1 MAGMPIDKLTPII
14 DEGFFNAAVLRIVE
28 GSTVEGSE
36 AMGLVAFLAVKKQ
49 IFAHQVIPLW
59 RSKTTG
65 CKGRAT
71 FAGHISQREIVNDD
85 APAVLGGASR
95 QRVRELKCWKFLL
108 LLHFEA
114 F

>member
-71 FAGHISQREIVNDD
+71 FAGHISQRKLFKDE
-85 APAVLGGASR
+85 PYSTLPPPLEEPQGKG
-95 QRVRELKCWKFLL
+95 
-108 LLHFEA
+108 
-114 F
+114 